1 LKKILVCLLSLLL
14 VANLTNG
21 AYALKKKPV
30 KNNKPSKVVKTTS
43 TKKVVTIHSE
53 AAILMDMTSG
63 KILYSK
69 NMHEKLY
76 PASTTKILTAI
87 IAIENGNLNSI
98 VTIGKAPTLVEP
110 SRIDLKIGEKIQL
123 KQLLYALLVDS
134 ANDAA
139 VAISEYIGGSQAN
152 FIKMMNKKAK
162 LLGCK
167 DSNFANPNGLPNK
180 NHKTSA
186 YDLALITKYAMNNS
200 SFRIIDGKKT
210 YTIPAT
216 NKSKARQLTN
226 HNKMI
231 LASSGHYYSACIG
244 GKTGYTVAAQ
254 NTLVSVAAK
263 GSKKLIAIVLKDTPT
278 YVYTDNIT
286 MFNYGFNIKK

>member
-1 LKKILVCLLSLLL
+1 LKKILVCI
-14 VANLTNG
+14 LTLIFVVNSSNCVFG
-21 AYALKKKPV
+21 LKKKAV
-30 KNNKPSKVVKTTS
+30 KKNPI
-43 TKKVVTIHSE
+43 KKVITTKLPKKTMNIHAE

-87 IAIENGNLNSI
+87 IALENGNLNSI
-98 VTIGKAPTLVEP
+98 VTIDKAPTLAEP
-110 SRIDLKIGEKIQL
+110 SKINLKIGEKIEL
-123 KQLLYALLVDS
+123 RQLLYALLVDS

-139 VAISEYIGGSQAN
+139 VAISEYIGGTESN

-162 LLGCK
+162 QIGCK

-186 YDLALITKYAMNNS
+186 YDLALITKYAMQNS
-200 SFRIIDGKKT
+200 SFRIIDSRKT

-216 NKSKARQLTN
+216 NKSKARNLTN

-231 LASSGHYYSACIG
+231 LQGSGHYYSGCIG
-244 GKTGYTVAAQ
+244 GKTGYTAAAR
-254 NTLVSVAAK
+254 NTLVSVAAR
-263 GSKKLIAIVLKDTPT
+263 GSKQFIAIVLKDTPT

-286 MFNYGFNIKK
+286 MFNYGFNAKK